1 MASINLTY
9 KGLTGAYGSIT
20 GFDDT
25 TTIDDLIAAI
35 ATDEG
40 LDSNY
45 YTVSKV
51 GDPTDTLSITYGDST
66 TTVAALGIVNDDT
79 ILCTANQ
86 VGTKEARQIQKLDI
100 AQRKRQGG
108 PADDSSTDVP
118 YYRTLNEYDRDSL
131 PTKYVGNDTVD
142 NSNPTGL
149 LPGRPWISSETP
161 ILFSGLAIWYDTAL
175 ASTINGGTFS
185 DGTTL
190 ATLTNRAT
198 GTNGA
203 PASLGREP
211 TVQNGVG
218 DTLNGY
224 PVIRFATATTYDNIR
239 FTTNSFDNATGWTV
253 VMLAKTVITAGFN
266 PTPFMITNSASSA
279 LTGIR
284 YTSSSSQFSFT
295 TPAGSATVDNSVDP
309 DGTWKIITARYD
321 STAAAASRCTFR
333 WAKTNITVTNGGTP
347 PSGTVPDTATYVET
361 MSAFDGDLAEQIA
374 YNRALSDAEIIALE
388 NYLSSKWG
396 V

>member
-1 MASINLTY
+1 MAANGIS
-9 KGLTGAYGSIT
+9 
-20 GFDDT
+20 
-25 TTIDDLIAAI
+25 
-35 ATDEG
+35 E
-40 LDSNY
+40 
-45 YTVSKV
+45 
-51 GDPTDTLSITYGDST
+51 LS
-66 TTVAALGIVNDDT
+66 
-79 ILCTANQ
+79 
-86 VGTKEARQIQKLDI
+86 TKEAKQLAKLEI
-100 AQRKRQGG
+100 AEAKRNGKIV
-108 PADDSSTDVP
+108 ADDGTVSGSVDPTKP
-118 YYRTLNEYDRDSL
+118 YYRSTNVLDISEL
-131 PTKYVGNDTVD
+131 PTKYSGNTVVD
-142 NSNPTGL
+142 NINSTGL
-149 LPGRPWISSETP
+149 VVGRPWSTSETP
-161 ILFSGLAIWYDTAL
+161 NLFSGLAIWYDA
-175 ASTINGGTFS
+175 ANAATINGGTFS
-185 DGTTL
+185 DGTTVT
-190 ATLTNRAT
+190 TLTNRAT

-203 PASLGREP
+203 AGGTGREP
-211 TVQNGVG
+211 TVQNGAG

-253 VMLAKTVITAGFN
+253 VMLAKTVITGGFN

-295 TPAGSATVDNSVDP
+295 TPVGSATVDNSVDP

-388 NYLSSKWG
+388 DYLSSKWA